1 MTIKEFLNFA
11 KDCKTKPEL
20 ASLAKSNGI
29 DLKKDEL
36 NKLFQKITDGIELSF
51 DELVETLMEWMNR
64 LNKKSLTKVKS
75 TRTIPRGC

>member
-1 MTIKEFLNFA
+1 MTIKEFLTFA
-11 KDCKTKPEL
+11 KHFKTKPEL

-51 DELVETLMEWMNR
+51 DELESAAGGNTYGMDEQ
-64 LNKKSLTKVKS
+64 TKQK
-75 TRTIPRGC
+75 IIN

>member
-51 DELVETLMEWMNR
+51 DELESAAGGNTYGCRDLQFPPQF
-64 LNKKSLTKVKS
+64 SKVL
-75 TRTIPRGC
+75 

>member
-29 DLKKDEL
+29 VLTKEEL
-36 NKLFQKITDGIELSF
+36 NKLFKKISDGIQLNSELLESA
-51 DELVETLMEWMNR
+51 
-64 LNKKSLTKVKS
+64 SGGS
-75 TRTIPRGC
+75 TYTFNDQLKNDLIK

>member
-36 NKLFQKITDGIELSF
+36 NNGIELSF
-51 DELVETLMEWMNR
+51 DELESAAGGNTYGMDEQ
-64 LNKKSLTKVKS
+64 TKQ
-75 TRTIPRGC
+75 RIIN

>member
-36 NKLFQKITDGIELSF
+36 NKLFQ
-51 DELVETLMEWMNR
+51 NR

>member
-29 DLKKDEL
+29 DLTKDEL
-36 NKLFQKITDGIELSF
+36 NKLFQKITDGIELNS
-51 DELVETLMEWMNR
+51 DELEVAAGGSTYGMNEQT
-64 LNKKSLTKVKS
+64 KKQ
-75 TRTIPRGC
+75 IIN